1 MRGVGSKCPKPSG
14 RARAVWGKKP
24 KRSRG
29 GSALANITRRGF
41 LSGRGDPI
49 GAGYAGVE
57 VVGGC
62 DWARCKGVLVV
73 AKKAKPSCGGS
84 VLANE
89 TRGGFFSGRGDPIGA
104 GYAVVE
110 VVVGCDWVRREGGLV
125 VAKKAKPS
133 CGASVL
139 ANEMWGAFLSGR
151 GDPIGAG
158 YAVVEVVVG
167 CDWVRREGGLVV
179 AIKAKPSRGGSALAN
194 ETRRDLFSG
203 RGDPIGAA

>member
-1 MRGVGSKCPKPSG
+1 M
-14 RARAVWGKKP
+14 
-24 KRSRG
+24 
-29 GSALANITRRGF
+29 ANKTRRGF

-73 AKKAKPSCGGS
+73 AKKAKPSCGAL
-84 VLANE
+84 VL
-89 TRGGFFSGRGDPIGA
+89 
-104 GYAVVE
+104 V
-110 VVVGCDWVRREGGLV
+110 
-125 VAKKAKPS
+125 
-133 CGASVL
+133 
-139 ANEMWGAFLSGR
+139 NEMWGAFLSGR

-179 AIKAKPSRGGSALAN
+179 AIKAKPSCGGSALAN
-194 ETRRDLFSG
+194 ETRKDLFSG
-203 RGDPIGAA
+203 RGDPIGVA

>member
-1 MRGVGSKCPKPSG
+1 MWVGGRGGGAKCPKPSG
-14 RARAVWGKKP
+14 GARAVWGKKP

-29 GSALANITRRGF
+29 GSALANETRRGF
-41 LSGRGDPI
+41 LSGRGNPI

-89 TRGGFFSGRGDPIGA
+89 TRGGFFSGRGDPIGGGDA
-104 GYAVVE
+104 GVGVG
-110 VVVGCDWVRREGGLV
+110 VGCDWVRREGGLV

-133 CGASVL
+133 CG
-139 ANEMWGAFLSGR
+139 
-151 GDPIGAG
+151 
-158 YAVVEVVVG
+158 
-167 CDWVRREGGLVV
+167 
-179 AIKAKPSRGGSALAN
+179 GSALAN
-194 ETRRDLFSG
+194 ETRRGFLSG
-203 RGDPIGAA
+203 RG